1 MAVSSIKLLVG
12 LGNPTQKYEKNRHNI
27 GFMVIDKLIEEFGA
41 IDISK
46 SQFKG
51 NLYKSS
57 KALLLKPSTFMN
69 LSGESVVQVCKYYKI
84 DITDVIVICD
94 ELDIDFGRI
103 KLKRGGSSG
112 GHNGLKSID
121 KHCSNE
127 YIRVRIGIG
136 KPQNKDIIAHVLS
149 DFNKEESKC
158 LPKII
163 DFAKE
168 LSKELLTKELQ
179 EVQNSF
185 SSKKSICI

>member
-1 MAVSSIKLLVG
+1 MKLLVG

-51 NLYKSS
+51 KLYKSS
-57 KALLLKPSTFMN
+57 KALLLKPTTFMN

-136 KPQNKDIIAHVLS
+136 KPQNKDIITHVLS

-179 EVQNSF
+179 KVQNSF

>member
-51 NLYKSS
+51 KLYKSS
-57 KALLLKPSTFMN
+57 KALLLKPTTFMN